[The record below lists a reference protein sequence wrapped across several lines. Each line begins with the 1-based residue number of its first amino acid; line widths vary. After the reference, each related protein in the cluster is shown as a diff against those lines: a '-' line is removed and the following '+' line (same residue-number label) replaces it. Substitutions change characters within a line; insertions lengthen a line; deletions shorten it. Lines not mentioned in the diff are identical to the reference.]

1 MQIKPVISLEQ
12 AARKVTNGDTVMI
25 GGFMATGS
33 PHSIIDALIATDT
46 KGLNL
51 ICTDTGFAD
60 KGIGKLV
67 SARQVAS
74 VKASHIGLNPETGRQ
89 MTSGEIDVEL
99 IPQGTLA
106 ERIRCGGAGI
116 GGFLTQTGIGTLVEE
131 NKQKLTVDGQEY
143 LLEKPLKAKVALIR
157 ASIVDTAGN
166 CIFNK
171 TTRNFNPMMA
181 TAADLVI
188 VEAEKIVEVGEVDP
202 DRFTLPG
209 TFIDFIV
216 A

>member
-1 MQIKPVISLEQ
+1 MQLKPIISPEQ
-12 AARKVTNGDTVMI
+12 AAEKVHSGDTVMI

-33 PHSIIDALIATDT
+33 PHKIIEALLEQKTGQI
-46 KGLNL
+46 NL

-67 SARQVAS
+67 TAKQVAS

-89 MTSGEIDVEL
+89 MTAGEIEVEL

-116 GGFLTQTGIGTLVEE
+116 GGFLTQTGIGTIVEE
-131 NKQKLTVDGQEY
+131 NKQKLTIDEKEY
-143 LLEKPLKAKVALIR
+143 LLERPLKAKVALIR
-157 ASIVDTAGN
+157 ASIVDKAGN

-171 TTRNFNPMMA
+171 TTSNFNPMMA

-188 VEAEKIVEVGEVDP
+188 VEAERVVEVGEVDA

-209 TFIDFIV
+209 TFIDFI
-216 A
+216 AA

>member
-1 MQIKPVISLEQ
+1 MLSKPIISAEHAAQKVIAGNSI
-12 AARKVTNGDTVMI
+12 MI

-33 PHSIIDALIATDT
+33 PHQIIDALVQQGTRQ
-46 KGLNL
+46 LNL

-67 SARQVAS
+67 SAKQVAS

-89 MTSGEIDVEL
+89 MTSGEIQVDL

-116 GGFLTQTGIGTLVEE
+116 GGFLTKTGIGTLVEE
-131 NKQKLTVDGQEY
+131 NKQKLTVHEEEY
-143 LLEKPLKAKVALIR
+143 LLELPLKADVALVR

-166 CIFNK
+166 CVFSK
-171 TTRNFNPMMA
+171 TARNFNPMMA

-188 VEAEKIVEVGEVDP
+188 VEAEKVVEVGEIDP
-202 DRFTLPG
+202 DLFNLPG